1 MNFRSWIAGGIPGLV
16 PVLVWELFRFRVW
29 QWELHAYILLVGLHS
44 GLIPFLIY
52 FYFRET
58 GERASFREDRFRHG
72 GTSLCFFLCL
82 SVLSFNLFDQAR
94 TQEFFTNI

>member
-16 PVLVWELFRFRVW
+16 PVLVWELFRFGVW

-58 GERASFREDRFRHG
+58 GERASFREDRSRHG
-72 GTSLCFFLCL
+72 AEKDKELFEGKL
-82 SVLSFNLFDQAR
+82 SANANVLDDLNQ
-94 TQEFFTNI
+94 QMN